1 MTHAGP
7 QGMRRALGLA
17 VLALLCSE
25 QACSAGGLSGKP
37 VAVNGKARQAMT
49 LRVRLGEGFQDNTVS
64 VRIDGKQVYDRSN
77 VRTDLT
83 ISRADSFDVAVDGPS
98 VQLEVAV
105 QGGPTV
111 RRAVE
116 PAQTPF
122 VEVRFIDGLLQL
134 LPLPAEPPM
143 L

>member
-64 VRIDGKQVYDRSN
+64 VRIDGKQVYDRS
-77 VRTDLT
+77 T
-83 ISRADSFDVAVDGPS
+83 
-98 VQLEVAV
+98 
-105 QGGPTV
+105 
-111 RRAVE
+111 
-116 PAQTPF
+116 
-122 VEVRFIDGLLQL
+122 
-134 LPLPAEPPM
+134 
-143 L
+143 